1 VIFRLTGGSGLG
13 QWIAPWSA
21 GILAERIGRIL
32 AEQIGTEHS
41 MNRRLSTILFAA
53 FVVAAISSYLVY
65 RIAGRQMH
73 PAQAPTTV
81 IVVAAQDLPIGTLIK
96 DGDLATTQWMGT
108 PPKGSIVSK
117 EAAIGRGVVSEL
129 YQGEPIFDSRL
140 AAVGSGGGMAATI
153 RPGMRACAVRV
164 DDVVGVAGF
173 VTPGMRVDVL
183 VSGTGPGT
191 APAEGPK
198 VKTLLQNIEV
208 LSAGTNIQKD
218 NEGKAVNVAVVNLL
232 VTPQQAELLSLA
244 SSQTKIQLVLRNP
257 LDTDTAKTPSI
268 AMASVF
274 SDGEAVAK
282 PKNVVF
288 KKPAPVVQAPLPPS
302 VYLVQVLNGGKHT
315 EEKFPDPQHQ

>member
-1 VIFRLTGGSGLG
+1 
-13 QWIAPWSA
+13 
-21 GILAERIGRIL
+21 
-32 AEQIGTEHS
+32 
-41 MNRRLSTILFAA
+41 MNRRLSTILLAA

-73 PAQAPTTV
+73 PAQTPTTA
-81 IVVAAQDLPIGTLIK
+81 IIVAAQDLPIGTLIK
-96 DGDLATTQWMGT
+96 DSDLSTTQWTGT

-117 EAAIGRGVVSEL
+117 DAAIGRGVVSEL

-140 AAVGSGGGMAATI
+140 AAAGSGGGMAATI

-183 VSGTGPGT
+183 VSGTGPGA
-191 APAEGPK
+191 APADGPK

-232 VTPQQAELLSLA
+232 VTPEQAELLSLA

-257 LDTDTAKTPSI
+257 LDTDTPKTPSI

-274 SDGEAVAK
+274 SEGEAPPK

-288 KKPAPVVQAPLPPS
+288 KKPEPKVQAPPPN

-315 EEKFPDPQHQ
+315 EEKFSDPEHQ

>member
-1 VIFRLTGGSGLG
+1 
-13 QWIAPWSA
+13 
-21 GILAERIGRIL
+21 
-32 AEQIGTEHS
+32 

-73 PAQAPTTV
+73 PAQAPTTA

-96 DGDLATTQWMGT
+96 DGDLTTTQWMGA

-140 AAVGSGGGMAATI
+140 AAAGSGGGMAATI

-183 VSGTGPGT
+183 VSGTGPGA

-218 NEGKAVNVAVVNLL
+218 NEGKAVKVAVVNLL
-232 VTPQQAELLSLA
+232 VKPAQAELLSLA
-244 SSQTKIQLVLRNP
+244 SSQMKIQLVLR
-257 LDTDTAKTPSI
+257 
-268 AMASVF
+268 
-274 SDGEAVAK
+274 
-282 PKNVVF
+282 
-288 KKPAPVVQAPLPPS
+288 
-302 VYLVQVLNGGKHT
+302 
-315 EEKFPDPQHQ
+315 